1 MPKLNGT
8 VAEQVNSA
16 ESGSALIEE
25 GTYEMVLIE
34 VAATGQDGKPL
45 VGAAGPY
52 WKWTLAFP
60 EDAPRYAKRRQ
71 WVNTSLSADSA
82 WKMKE
87 HFDAFGV
94 PADTDTDDLIGRHCL
109 VHIGT
114 RRIANSNKPE
124 KIGDTVNTV
133 KKLMPLDGVANK
145 AAKGDGSK
153 AKKDLF

>member
-1 MPKLNGT
+1 MPKLESK

-25 GTYEMVLIE
+25 GTYEMVLIAVE
-34 VAATGQDGKPL
+34 STGKDGKPL

-60 EDAPRYAKRRQ
+60 EDAERYAKRRQ

-94 PADTDTDDLIGRHCL
+94 SADTDTDDLIGKKCL
-109 VHIGT
+109 VQIGSRVIT
-114 RRIANSNKPE
+114 QGNMSGE
-124 KIGDTVNTV
+124 TVNTV
-133 KKLMPLDGVANK
+133 KKLLPLDGVSPAGESK
-145 AAKGDGSK
+145 KPAKGK
-153 AKKDLF
+153 ASADLF